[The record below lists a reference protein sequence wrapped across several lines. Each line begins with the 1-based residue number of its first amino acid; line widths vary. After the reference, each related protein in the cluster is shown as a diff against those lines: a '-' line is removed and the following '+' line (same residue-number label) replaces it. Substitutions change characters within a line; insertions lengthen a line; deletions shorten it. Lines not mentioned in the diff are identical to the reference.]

1 MALSKVA
8 PLSFRRTVMGAPRWL
23 TLAGQRV
30 RAQPGASAARRWWPL
45 AAEVGLLALACWAAG
60 NVIRLTAYGASVP
73 NGDVHEYQSYALK
86 FWTVQPLL
94 HHLPVEYP
102 PLTILPFSLTLLPP
116 LHDPVPIFACWMVVF
131 IAAGYLWLR
140 HYASRERAITYAA
153 YLLLGATSTVLARFD
168 IFPALITLLA
178 LWAAQRRRFTLAYV
192 LLATGI
198 LLKLYPAF
206 LVPLVAIEQWQAVR
220 TPAPV
225 RGRARGRGRHAS
237 RRPSARA
244 LLLRADPAALRQVA
258 RGVGLCVGLVVAVFG
273 VAVLLERADAF
284 SGFLYAGQRPLQI
297 ESFPATVL
305 WLGTFA
311 GIPAH
316 DVYSFKS
323 LNYVGTLDVLLAPL
337 STVALAAGCC
347 YVYWRQLRGRLDIG
361 RAFVACLCVVLVAN
375 KILSPQY
382 LIWVLPLVA
391 YVEGFNVL
399 WIFIG
404 LLTTAIYPF
413 LYFAHSHIKFIA
425 ADWRFL
431 PIIALRNILLVIVTI
446 RAIRGHP
453 PQTATSPTLPAG
465 ELGRKGTHGPRR
477 QVPAGSVSGS

>member
-1 MALSKVA
+1 MQ
-8 PLSFRRTVMGAPRWL
+8 APRWL
-23 TLAGQRV
+23 TLAGQRA
-30 RAQPGASAARRWWPL
+30 RAQPGAARNAARRWWPL
-45 AAEVGLLALACWAAG
+45 AAEVGLLALGCWAAG
-60 NVIRLTAYGASVP
+60 NVIRLTTYGARVP
-73 NGDVHEYQSYALK
+73 NGDVHEYQSYALQ

-94 HHLPVEYP
+94 HYLPVEYP
-102 PLTILPFSLTLLPP
+102 PLTIFPFSLTLLPP
-116 LHDPVPIFACWMVVF
+116 LQDPVPVFACWMIVF

-140 HYASRERAITYAA
+140 HYASRERAITYAV

-168 IFPALITLLA
+168 LFPALITLLA

-192 LLATGI
+192 LLAAGI

-206 LVPLVAIEQWQAVR
+206 LVPLVAIEQWQTLRPPSLVR
-220 TPAPV
+220 A
-225 RGRARGRGRHAS
+225 
-237 RRPSARA
+237 
-244 LLLRADPAALRQVA
+244 RADPVALRQVA
-258 RGVGLCVGLVVAVFG
+258 RGIGLCVGIVIAVFG
-273 VAVLLERADAF
+273 VAVLLEGADAF

-297 ESFPATVL
+297 ESIPATAL

-323 LNYVGTLDVLLAPL
+323 LNYVGALDVLIAPL

-347 YVYWRQLRGRLDIG
+347 YVYWRQMRGRLDIG
-361 RAFVACLCVVLVAN
+361 RAFVACLCVIVVAN

-391 YVEGFNVL
+391 YVEGFDVL

-404 LLTTAIYPF
+404 LFTTAIYPF
-413 LYFAHSHIKFIA
+413 LYFAHPHIKFIA

-446 RAIRGHP
+446 RAIHGRPQRAATPPILPTGEPGHKV
-453 PQTATSPTLPAG
+453 TNRS
-465 ELGRKGTHGPRR
+465 RR
-477 QVPAGSVSGS
+477 RVPAGSVSGR